1 MLYASA
7 THPPTSRDLEP
18 YWQVGEWRWPLP
30 PPTHLPVGKTPLVG
44 VLPYYSVGR
53 TQKPLS
59 HKLTPSSLPPY
70 SMFMTEVTSMGLGGS
85 DNCAKSGYSVL
96 VYILLLLPDES
107 PKIRARLVENLLLL
121 LVCVRTPRDCG
132 HSSCCVLPREF
143 ADGAGYR
150 RTDRTGQRCTHLLCR
165 SCHHRHVVSWRS
177 PLRGDGQPAGGLHPP
192 HRQRGEHQA
201 GGV

>member
-18 YWQVGEWRWPLP
+18 YWQVGEWRERLP

-70 SMFMTEVTSMGLGGS
+70 SMFMTEVTSMIVRALS
-85 DNCAKSGYSVL
+85 VTHPSAKGFL
-96 VYILLLLPDES
+96 RRGES
-107 PKIRARLVENLLLL
+107 PHQIYN
-121 LVCVRTPRDCG
+121 
-132 HSSCCVLPREF
+132 
-143 ADGAGYR
+143 AG
-150 RTDRTGQRCTHLLCR
+150 
-165 SCHHRHVVSWRS
+165 
-177 PLRGDGQPAGGLHPP
+177 PP
-192 HRQRGEHQA
+192 I
-201 GGV
+201 